1 MQRQKYGIYCK
12 NGNILHRFAAS
23 IKKQLVY
30 VCGALSTLFFMCTL
44 SSCQEPGREE
54 EQLPASFELKSTEV
68 NITAEGGQA
77 SMPYTLEN
85 PIDSLKVV
93 AESEAGWLGR
103 FEDNG
108 SEIMFFVDP
117 NEEASSRSAEVTAV
131 YGDIVQTF
139 TVNQDGAVG
148 PFQFNVK
155 EIGYD
160 HIIYDVIPEDKEMTY
175 ISYVIHSDYAG
186 WDPDDTDAYIQD
198 ELNWYS
204 FIAGD
209 LSAYLEGI
217 ALKGDATDLV
227 ADGLDASREYVLW
240 AFGCTLQG
248 EPTTA
253 LVKEFFTTES
263 LEVADI
269 DPIEIITGPFYDV
282 DDVLA
287 EYPEL
292 SEDFYYGMGRA
303 LGMINFGDLPEGADG
318 FMWAMQYK
326 NVMDEETYRDSQLLQ
341 LIGTFGIGEEYLYN
355 WFNYGEDHTIFA
367 AAFTFDEKGN
377 QIYGPVSRVLVNVTK
392 DDVSPVSE
400 FPINLYRAPA
410 YAASSEPLI
419 VSLGRP
425 AEEEPETLMTARQVK

>member
-1 MQRQKYGIYCK
+1 
-12 NGNILHRFAAS
+12 
-23 IKKQLVY
+23 
-30 VCGALSTLFFMCTL
+30 MCTL

-148 PFQFNVK
+148 PFSFNVK

-175 ISYVIHSDYAG
+175 ISYVIHSNYAG
-186 WDPDDTDAYIQD
+186 WDPDDTDAYIYD
-198 ELNWYS
+198 ELEWYS
-204 FIAGD
+204 FVAGGN

-227 ADGLDASREYVLW
+227 ADGLEAEARALYPYR
-240 AFGCTLQG
+240 TLN
-248 EPTTA
+248 A
-253 LVKEFFTTES
+253 LQTVGYREFFDYFDGKISRDEAIELIKRNTRRYAKRQMTWFS
-263 LEVADI
+263 KDKKINWLGTDVNNFYNFLNKKFAD
-269 DPIEIITGPFYDV
+269 
-282 DDVLA
+282 
-287 EYPEL
+287 
-292 SEDFYYGMGRA
+292 
-303 LGMINFGDLPEGADG
+303 
-318 FMWAMQYK
+318 
-326 NVMDEETYRDSQLLQ
+326 
-341 LIGTFGIGEEYLYN
+341 
-355 WFNYGEDHTIFA
+355 
-367 AAFTFDEKGN
+367 
-377 QIYGPVSRVLVNVTK
+377 
-392 DDVSPVSE
+392 
-400 FPINLYRAPA
+400 
-410 YAASSEPLI
+410 
-419 VSLGRP
+419 
-425 AEEEPETLMTARQVK
+425 